1 MATCHHDGTAREV
14 APGRLAH
21 FEDEGDPG
29 DVELSLPP
37 RRRRTTAATTP
48 PVDPP
53 VDPAD
58 TPPSAERP
66 ARPGRPRQLPTSVS
80 RLPAD
85 AAETVA
91 EAATFGAIVGV
102 PAVSKGVEDKVRPSN
117 VHIPVGLIEPIAA
130 KCKAEGLSHGEVIIS
145 ALEATYPRLPELVH
159 PAATAGGSLFATRRS
174 RSSRSAEGPLTPLNY
189 RLRVADFA
197 TIDRLVT
204 EFGASSRG
212 HLITTALAAY
222 FEPTPQ
228 P

>member
-1 MATCHHDGTAREV
+1 MATGHHDGTAREV

-37 RRRRTTAATTP
+37 RRRRRTTAATTR
-48 PVDPP
+48 P

-58 TPPSAERP
+58 TSTSAERP
-66 ARPGRPRQLPTSVS
+66 AMLGRPGQLPASVS

-85 AAETVA
+85 AAETV
-91 EAATFGAIVGV
+91 EAATPEAIVGV
-102 PAVSKGVEDKVRPSN
+102 PAGSKGVDDKVRPSN

-212 HLITTALAAY
+212 HLITTALTAY
-222 FEPTPQ
+222 FQPTQ
-228 P
+228 QA